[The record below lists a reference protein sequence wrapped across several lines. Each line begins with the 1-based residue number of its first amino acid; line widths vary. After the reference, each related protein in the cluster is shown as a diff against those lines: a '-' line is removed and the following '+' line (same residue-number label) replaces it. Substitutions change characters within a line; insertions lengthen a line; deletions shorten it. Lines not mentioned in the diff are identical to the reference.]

1 MKILYRYILLTALS
15 LLAVCCNSEEKNTV
29 ATQETNIENFLSNY
43 LDEDEIRPLS
53 SGVYRYIP
61 RSGSGSRIIRGD
73 VVCFY
78 FAGYQFTSSRQ
89 EPAFY
94 TNFDYLV
101 EEMREDGINTIF
113 WSTDPEVVTI
123 GDNRLIKALETGL
136 TGCNKGDS
144 VRLFVTSDNAYGD
157 HYVSNLPINTA
168 VEYVINILT
177 EEEESNLILP

>member
-1 MKILYRYILLTALS
+1 MKKFYRCILLPALA
-15 LLAVCCNSEEKNTV
+15 LVAVCCNSEEKNTV
-29 ATQETNIENFLSNY
+29 AVQETNIENFLRNY
-43 LDEDEIRPLS
+43 LDDDELRPLS

-61 RSGSGSRIIRGD
+61 RRGSGSRIIRGD
-73 VVCFY
+73 VVHFY
-78 FAGYQFTSSRQ
+78 FAGYQFTTSRQ

-94 TNFDYLV
+94 SNFDFV
-101 EEMREDGINTIF
+101 IEQMWEAGVNTIF
-113 WSTDPEVVTI
+113 WSTDPEAVTI

-157 HYVSNLPINTA
+157 HYVSNLPINSA

-177 EEEESNLILP
+177 EEEESNLIQP